1 MDQSD
6 DFDTLAELFVDYLDE
21 GRLVEADQLLASM
34 NPGDIVQVLKRE
46 DVTTRAKMYR
56 LLARDVALEVF
67 ERLDP
72 SMRAELF
79 NGLRQ
84 NDVLAFFEEMDPDD
98 RANLVGELPA
108 TVARSLM
115 RGLSW
120 QERALTTPMLGY
132 SAGSIGRYMS
142 TEYVRVLPDVTVEEA
157 ISKARKMADRA
168 ETIYTVIVTDPN
180 RLLLGV
186 VSLRRLMASDPDLP
200 VSDVMNNPVYV
211 NAADE
216 AEVAARSAMREGFHA
231 VPVVDAERRL
241 IGILT
246 ADDAYRILD
255 RADDED
261 MARAGGTEALDRPY
275 LATPVRDLVK
285 SRIVWLF
292 VLAASAIL
300 TVQVMDVFEA
310 TLSQVVTL
318 AVFIPLLIGTGGNAG
333 AQAASTVTRAL
344 AVGEV
349 RPRDIGVVFLREVR
363 VGGLLGLLL
372 GMVGF
377 GLAGLVFGWNFGAVI
392 GLTLLAICTAA
403 ATVGG
408 LMPLLARAVK
418 ADPAV
423 FSTPF
428 IATFVDATGLI
439 LYFTIANL
447 ILGL

>member
-1 MDQSD
+1 MEPVED
-6 DFDTLAELFVDYLDE
+6 LDE
-21 GRLVEADQLLASM
+21 IAKILVDHLDAGRILEADRLLESM
-34 NPGDIVQVLKRE
+34 YPGDIVQVLERE
-46 DVTTRAKMYR
+46 DITTRAKLYR
-56 LLARDVALEVF
+56 LLPRDLALEVF

-72 SMRAELF
+72 AMRTELF

-84 NDVLAFFEEMDPDD
+84 SDVLAFFEEMDPDD

-108 TVARSLM
+108 TVARNLM

-132 SAGSIGRYMS
+132 STGSIGRYMS
-142 TEYVRVLPDVTVEEA
+142 TEYVRVLATTTVQAALE
-157 ISKARKMADRA
+157 KARAMADRA
-168 ETIYTVIVTDPN
+168 ETVYTIVVTDEK
-180 RLLLGV
+180 RLLVGV
-186 VSLRRLMASDPDLP
+186 ASLRRLMASDPDLP
-200 VSDVMNNPVYV
+200 VSEVMSAPVYV

-216 AEVAARSAMREGFHA
+216 AEAAARSAMREGFHA
-231 VPVVDAERRL
+231 VPVVDEERRL
-241 IGILT
+241 IGLLT

-261 MARAGGTEALDRPY
+261 MARAGGAEALDQPY

-310 TLSQVVTL
+310 TLSEVVTL

-372 GMVGF
+372 GLAGF
-377 GLAGLVFGWNFGAVI
+377 LLAGLVFGWNFGAVI

-439 LYFTIANL
+439 VYFTIAKL
-447 ILGL
+447 ILGI